1 MSDIN
6 QKYSIDAEFEIP
18 EAFDIY
24 ALRDKGV
31 KLIQEYSGTSWTDH
45 NLHDPGITILEQI
58 CFAIADVS
66 YQTTQAIESAIENNQ
81 FANSPYFKVDNSNPS
96 FFTFEDLAK
105 IIQQDERV
113 YKVFVIPSLTYP
125 TVSGIY
131 DLVIFCE
138 QGANRED
145 IKKWVNE
152 ISNQWRPLCIKI
164 ESIHLPPIKPI
175 IIDLEVEVN
184 STDNIQD
191 ILQSYLSVIKDFLKG
206 KNNSFTFFNE
216 QITDPTSFS
225 KKIGIQLQAADLVTA
240 INQIKFTK
248 DIINIKLKDPEQEFI
263 WTLIFDT
270 PFELT
275 IDPKSKITLK
285 YSGTALHV
293 CTDKQLFQFDKKNQ
307 FKRKQPQSRIND
319 NLTRYTQFSSLQKGL
334 PAIYNLEREFQDPIL
349 SEDSGAL
356 QLKGI
361 LSVFD
366 LVISNFIG
374 KLEIIYSFLN
384 KKHLKFADLAEDMLL
399 KIPGIEWVWI
409 DFIDKFE
416 EVKVTKS
423 KPKRY
428 TYWKNYLNNYKDKLH
443 EMVSM
448 NSRAELDNIEQLIS
462 SYLYLLQLM
471 GFNLELIVK
480 PLKQLTALDRAFYL
494 ERLLEYWIENKNHRI
509 HTQNNFFQTSIQPS
523 NTGYRGLIS
532 AILNLNFDTFSFT
545 QNISKTWSKIS
556 KTENHSYKIEQIKSI
571 ADLFIYGRNEKN
583 YVLSDKST
591 TIIKSPG
598 NSIGNIDKI
607 ISPEEIIDLC
617 RKLKEIH
624 DKSEGF
630 LLFEH
635 ALLAP
640 ELEESVF
647 GLNCEIDD
655 SLHFYIDP
663 NFSVTDIYRRIS
675 EIESCIANNSH
686 KIVTKHEGKQQF
698 CNFLL
703 VDETEFKIDKFYGSE
718 KDSIEDAQRIHA
730 ILEKNG
736 IKFKI
741 IDYLY
746 YKFSNQID
754 PYSFT
759 VTLCFPNW
767 IDKFATASQ
776 INTVLQI
783 IDKITPPHLVIQCK
797 WLNPKEF
804 EYLMD
809 NFGKL
814 TKSKNLDADKSE
826 ARINICNLLMK
837 DEVHPTINS

>member
-24 ALRDKGV
+24 ALRDKGI
-31 KLIQEYSGTSWTDH
+31 KLIQQYSGTSWTDH

-66 YQTTQAIESAIENNQ
+66 YQTTQAIESAIESNQ
-81 FANSPYFKVDNSNPS
+81 FAFSPYFKIDSTTPS
-96 FFTFEDLAK
+96 FYTFEDLAK

-125 TVSGIY
+125 TVSGVY

-145 IKKWVNE
+145 VKKWVNE
-152 ISNQWRPLCIKI
+152 ISNQWRPLCTKI

-184 STDNIQD
+184 STENIQD
-191 ILQSYLSVIKDFLKG
+191 ILQSYIGVIKDFLKG

-216 QITDPTSFS
+216 QITDPISFS
-225 KKIGIQLQAADLVTA
+225 KKIGIQLQAADLVAA

-263 WTLIFDT
+263 WTLIFDI
-270 PFELT
+270 PYELT
-275 IDPKSKITLK
+275 IDPKSKITFK
-285 YSGTALHV
+285 YSGTTIHV

-307 FKRKQPQSRIND
+307 FKRKQSNFRGND
-319 NLTRYTQFSSLQKGL
+319 NFNRYTQFSSLQKGL
-334 PAIYNLEREFQDPIL
+334 PSIYNLERDFRDPIKT
-349 SEDSGAL
+349 EDAGAL
-356 QLKGI
+356 QLKGL

-374 KLEIIYSFLN
+374 KLEVIYSFLN
-384 KKHLKFADLAEDMLL
+384 KKHIKFADLAEDMLL

-409 DFIDKFE
+409 DFINNFE

-423 KPKRY
+423 KPQRY
-428 TYWKNYLNNYKDKLH
+428 TYWKNYLNTYKDKLH

-448 NSRAELDNIEQLIS
+448 SSRAELDNIEQLIS

-494 ERLLEYWIENKNHRI
+494 ERLLEYWIDNKNHRI
-509 HTQNNFFQTSIQPS
+509 HTQNNFYQTSIQPS

-532 AILNLNFDTFSFT
+532 AILNLNFDTFSFS
-545 QNISKTWSKIS
+545 QNISKTWSKLS
-556 KTENHSYKIEQIKSI
+556 KPENHAFKIEQIKSI

-583 YVLSDKST
+583 YVLSEKSA
-591 TIIKSPG
+591 TIIKSPD
-598 NSIGNIDKI
+598 NPIGFINKFITQEQI
-607 ISPEEIIDLC
+607 VDLC
-617 RKLKEIH
+617 RKLKDIH

-647 GLNCEIDD
+647 GLNCQIEH
-655 SLHFYIDP
+655 SLYFYIEP
-663 NFSVTDIYRRIS
+663 NYTVRDIYRKIS
-675 EIESCIANNSH
+675 EIESSITNNSF
-686 KIVTKHEGKQQF
+686 KIITKNEGKRQY
-698 CNFLL
+698 CNFLMI
-703 VDETEFKIDKFYGSE
+703 DDTEFKIDKFYGAE
-718 KDSIEDAQRIHA
+718 KDGVEDAQRIGR
-730 ILEKNG
+730 IIRDKG
-736 IKFKI
+736 IKFHI

-746 YKFSNQID
+746 YRFANQID

-759 VTLCFPNW
+759 ISLCFPNW

-776 INTVLQI
+776 INSILQI
-783 IDKITPPHLVIQCK
+783 IDKTAPPHLVVQCK

-804 EYLMD
+804 EFLME
-809 NFGKL
+809 NFNKL
-814 TKSKNLDADKSE
+814 TKGKSIDTE
-826 ARINICNLLMK
+826 KSAARINLCNLLMK
-837 DEVHPTINS
+837 DEVQPSINS